1 MRLKRLVQQHLRN
14 LAPLEIEPDPGINL
28 FYGNNASGKTSLLEA
43 IYILSRGKSFRT
55 HTLGN
60 VVQKGKKGFTLFGQL
75 TGEGQSPLP
84 LGVEFHQQ
92 RLKMRAK
99 GQTVRKA
106 SQLAG
111 YLPVVII
118 HQESHRLLTEG
129 PKFRRQFMD
138 WGLFHVE
145 QSFHPAWRRYSRALS
160 QRNSSL
166 QQGASTGDIQVW
178 DKELD
183 EMAWLI
189 HGLRKDF
196 LEDLEPVFQHYIKQ
210 LLPRLGPLST
220 AYQPGWT
227 VEKPLL
233 EVLAE
238 SLAQD
243 RTRGYTRCGPH
254 RADLMMKIDGVPLR
268 ERVSRGQQKLLVCA
282 LYLAQASVYNQR
294 SGKACILPVDDV
306 AAELDRHHRNQFLA
320 LLRKLDVQVFLTATE
335 PLAELEAE
343 MIQKRFHVEHGAV
356 DEVL

>member
-1 MRLKRLVQQHLRN
+1 MRLKRLVLQQLRN
-14 LAPLEIEPDPGINL
+14 LAPLEMEPDPGINL
-28 FYGNNASGKTSLLEA
+28 FYGDNASGKTSLLEA

-55 HTLGN
+55 HSLGN
-60 VVQKGKKGFTLFGQL
+60 VVQKGGAGFTLFGQL
-75 TGEGQSPLP
+75 AGSEQSTLP
-84 LGVEFHQQ
+84 LGVELHQQ

-99 GQTVRKA
+99 GETVRKA

-145 QSFHPAWRRYSRALS
+145 QSFHPAWRRYTRALS

-166 QQGASTGDIQVW
+166 QHRASAGDIQVW

-183 EMAWLI
+183 EMARLI
-189 HGLRKDF
+189 HGLRNAF
-196 LEDLEPVFQHYIKQ
+196 LEDLEPVFQHYIEQ
-210 LLPRLGPLST
+210 LLPQLGTLSM
-220 AYQPGWT
+220 AYQPGWA

-238 SLAQD
+238 GLTQD
-243 RTRGYTRCGPH
+243 RARGYTCRGPH
-254 RADLMMKIDGVPLR
+254 RADLVMKIDGVPLR

-282 LYLAQASVYNQR
+282 LYLAQASAYNQR
-294 SGKACILPVDDV
+294 SGNACILLVDDV

-335 PLAELEAE
+335 PLTELETE
-343 MIQKRFHVEHGAV
+343 MVQKRFHVEHGAV
-356 DEVL
+356 DVVL